1 MKQRQRLRQKWM
13 QLMGSW
19 PELLEHSPFWVEAA
33 RRVDQYFEQRVQL
46 QASLG
51 QWIDGWLLMSYGK
64 GRLLPCWWYFT
75 TRKLV
80 VGSLRTSRG
89 ATLAFSWSSRGLPT

>member
-33 RRVDQYFEQRVQL
+33 RRVDQHFE
-46 QASLG
+46 
-51 QWIDGWLLMSYGK
+51 
-64 GRLLPCWWYFT
+64 
-75 TRKLV
+75 
-80 VGSLRTSRG
+80 
-89 ATLAFSWSSRGLPT
+89 